1 LNDANET
8 LLKPSSPLSWLL
20 HRLLGLLLDLAVL
33 LLLVLMSPWILW
45 LVVGKRRSPGSLR
58 ERLGGWSIALPV
70 RERIWVHAVSVGE
83 LRAVLGVL
91 DQLRELRP
99 GSEIVISTTTVTAR
113 DLARRSRPD
122 LLVRLLP
129 LDLGPCVR
137 RVFARL
143 RPTMLVLV
151 ELELWP
157 NLLLECKMAGIPAM
171 VVNGRISDRGW
182 RRMKRARWLFGP
194 MFGSLTEVLARDEE
208 NLQRFVD
215 MGVPTERAI
224 CPGNLKFDIE
234 INKDDGGA
242 GSRLDREWGQ
252 AEGTVRWI
260 GGCTHPGEEEMLLDI
275 HRQLLDEGLARCLI
289 LAPRHGERSPEI
301 LRLARARGF
310 RSVDLQGAHQES
322 PEVVVISQVGVLEGL
337 YRACI
342 LAFVGGSLVPR
353 GGHNVLEA
361 IAAGAVTFC
370 GPHHQNFR
378 EVVGTLKEAQA
389 IEVVEDWRQLA
400 AGAREWMADP
410 ERCRQRSELGRR
422 TIVDLG
428 GASERTAERI
438 AALSSSQR
446 SSWTSHGSS
455 VAPGTSSTFC

>member
-1 LNDANET
+1 M
-8 LLKPSSPLSWLL
+8 KPATPLSWLL

-33 LLLVLMSPWILW
+33 LLLVVMSPWILW
-45 LVVGKRRSPGSLR
+45 LVVGKKRSPGSIR
-58 ERLGGWSIALPV
+58 ERLGGWSISLPV

-157 NLLLECKMAGIPAM
+157 NLLLECRMAGIPAM
-171 VVNGRISDRGW
+171 VVNGRISDKGFK
-182 RRMKRARWLFGP
+182 RMKRARWLFGP
-194 MFGSLTEVLARDEE
+194 MFRSLTEVLARDEE
-208 NLQRFVD
+208 NLQRFIE
-215 MGVPTERAI
+215 MGAPSERTY
-224 CPGNLKFDIE
+224 CPGNLKFDLTVKE
-234 INKDDGGA
+234 DGGA
-242 GSRLDREWGQ
+242 ARSRLDRNWGQ
-252 AEGTVRWI
+252 PQGTVRWI
-260 GGCTHPGEEEMLLDI
+260 GGCTHPGEEEMLLDV
-275 HRQLLDEGLARCLI
+275 HRQILEAGLARCLI
-289 LAPRHGERSPEI
+289 LVPRHGERAPEI
-301 LRLARARGF
+301 LKLARARGF
-310 RSVDLQGAHQES
+310 RSVDLQGAHLES
-322 PEVVVISQVGVLEGL
+322 PEVVVVGEVGVLEDL
-337 YRACI
+337 YQGST
-342 LAFVGGSLVPR
+342 LAFVGGSLIPH

-361 IAAGAVTFC
+361 IAAGSVTLC
-370 GPHHQNFR
+370 GPHYQNFR
-378 EVVGTLKEAQA
+378 GVVDALKEAET
-389 IEVVEDWRQLA
+389 IDIVEDFDQLA
-400 AGAREWMADP
+400 DSVMNWLADP
-410 ERCRQRSELGRR
+410 EGCRRRGDLGRR

-446 SSWTSHGSS
+446 SAWTSHGSS